1 VNPLVVLTRPEGS
14 NEPLAA
20 MLRARGWSTLVQ
32 PMLRIEPLPDEQRSP
47 VPDLPTGARCI
58 FISANAAKQ
67 ALPALKEPLRRA
79 DAICC
84 AVGAKTASVL
94 AEAGFTPQVPEQPDS
109 EGLLALPALVDV
121 NEQTVLIVK
130 GEGGRGLLA
139 KTLIERG
146 AKVIDYIGYRRVP
159 EPDPDSAFKERL
171 LGANALVFQAASGE
185 TLEQLTGLLKRI
197 QCEALLAATLV
208 VPSERV
214 AHMAHEAGWR
224 TVLTAVDAS
233 DQAFLDALGIEAQVE
248 AQVEGQIEAQIEGI
262 EEQLEDAGPE
272 GHTDAGLKAPAQSS
286 RHRPNTS
293 VAAAM
298 PATPSDKESKVN
310 SASTAK
316 RTSPPSP
323 PRADRFARFLAVCIV
338 LSAIAAAAAAYVYLW
353 PQWLAQTQTIQT
365 LQQQLAQVQEDQQ
378 RFESGAQR
386 RLEAGLNA
394 ATARVTA
401 MGEERLASAARE
413 RAERA
418 TLDQRIDDRLQR
430 LELRLARLTATDRRA
445 WLAQEAAFLIR
456 LAGQRL
462 LTSRDID
469 SAQALLRNADRL
481 LAEADDPRLTLARN
495 AIARDIAQL
504 QAAPRIDT
512 IGLQARFSALVTLV
526 DELRVRPEQPTPQA
540 AVSGDSFWQR
550 AGAGWQAALTKLS
563 SYLVITRREDARA
576 AIMTPDLEVLL
587 RQNLRMLLEQ
597 GQIAALSANQSL
609 YDSAIDRA
617 AAFAAQFSA
626 VDPERSAVILS
637 SLSELATQTIA
648 PPLPDLVATDAAVT
662 DAIRLLDSDAVTGP
676 DPLSVSPVSR
686 SGVSRSGVSRSGVS
700 RSGQR

>member
-67 ALPALKEPLRRA
+67 ALPALEEPLRRA

-159 EPDPDSAFKERL
+159 EPDPDSAFKEQL

-233 DQAFLDALGIEAQVE
+233 DQAFLDALGIEAQ
-248 AQVEGQIEAQIEGI
+248 IEGI
-262 EEQLEDAGPE
+262 EEQIEDAGPE

-310 SASTAK
+310 SASTSK
-316 RTSPPSP
+316 RTSSPSP
-323 PRADRFARFLAVCIV
+323 PRADRFARFLAVVIV

-456 LAGQRL
+456 LASQRL

-576 AIMTPDLEVLL
+576 AIMTPDLEALL

-662 DAIRLLDSDAVTGP
+662 DAIRLLDTDAVTGP
-676 DPLSVSPVSR
+676 GQPISQESADQESAEAVSADSDPTAAPATDGGAR
-686 SGVSRSGVSRSGVS
+686 
-700 RSGQR
+700 